1 MWCNDIVIGLTLS
14 LEAPLK
20 FTINMRG
27 LKTNDIYP
35 TRAMKILS
43 SINTLRFVIYSFASF
58 CLFIRST
65 FEFRSMINAYS
76 AIRHIRSNEP
86 WIASISPTPHTQ
98 QWTQNFLNITNA

>member
-65 FEFRSMINAYS
+65 FEFRSMINAVLFATY
-76 AIRHIRSNEP
+76 AAMNPELPKYHQHHIRSNEP
-86 WIASISPTPHTQ
+86 RIS
-98 QWTQNFLNITNA
+98 